1 MLFLISNC
9 DTAGGHTVLTII
21 RIRVYNTPM
30 IVCVCKAVS
39 DRQIRTAVKGGASSL
54 RDLTRELGVGTCCGK
69 CLPEAKAA
77 LRSSLDACESK
88 MPGLFAPAAAEFAL

>member
-1 MLFLISNC
+1 
-9 DTAGGHTVLTII
+9 
-21 RIRVYNTPM
+21 M

-39 DRQIRTAVKGGASSL
+39 ERQIRAAVKGGANSL

-77 LRSSLDACESK
+77 LASSLDARDSAR
-88 MPGLFAPAAAEFAL
+88 PGIFSPPATEFAV

>member
-1 MLFLISNC
+1 
-9 DTAGGHTVLTII
+9 
-21 RIRVYNTPM
+21 M

-39 DRQIRTAVKGGASSL
+39 ERHIRVAVKGGAASL

-77 LRSSLDACESK
+77 LSACLDARDSVGSGFFSVASEV
-88 MPGLFAPAAAEFAL
+88 AA